1 MMFMRDIKNVPYE
14 ELCNELRGKTVRF
27 VSDCELFHG
36 FDVTGR
42 VQRLDRSQY
51 ETLIYVKTTS
61 GKLLTIGS
69 NMDKLRYQIKD

>member
-1 MMFMRDIKNVPYE
+1 MRDVKGIPYE

-27 VSDCELFHG
+27 VSDCELFRG

-51 ETLIYVKTTS
+51 ETLIYVKTQS
-61 GKLLTIGS
+61 GKQLTIGS
-69 NMDKLRYQIKD
+69 NMDKLRYQIVNC